1 MQQKS
6 EHQAADQSL
15 SPSAALSVDAHFMLP
30 NAGQY
35 PVRIQSCKFERSHM
49 SKTPS
54 YTAKT
59 GMQQKSEHQA
69 ADQSLSPSAALSV
82 DAHLM
87 LPNAGQYPVRIQSCK
102 LESSSMSK
110 APTYTAKTG
119 MQHKSE
125 HQPANQSLSP
135 SAALSVGAHFMLS
148 QQDQL
153 PIWIQSCKLERSPM
167 SKTPSY
173 TAKTGMQQKS
183 EHQAADQSLSPSA
196 ALSVDAHFMLP
207 NAGQYPVRI
216 QSCKLGSSS
225 MSKAPSYT
233 DRKSTRQNSRHVSI

>member
-35 PVRIQSCKFERSHM
+35 PVRIQSCKFETSHM
-49 SKTPS
+49 SK
-54 YTAKT
+54 A
-59 GMQQKSEHQA
+59 
-69 ADQSLSPSAALSV
+69 
-82 DAHLM
+82 
-87 LPNAGQYPVRIQSCK
+87 
-102 LESSSMSK
+102 
-110 APTYTAKTG
+110 
-119 MQHKSE
+119 
-125 HQPANQSLSP
+125 
-135 SAALSVGAHFMLS
+135 
-148 QQDQL
+148 
-153 PIWIQSCKLERSPM
+153 
-167 SKTPSY
+167 PSY